1 MAHINLGGK
10 KKGCNKEKSGKRL
23 TKWAPKVK

>member
-10 KKGCNKEKSGKRL
+10 KGCNKEKCGKRL
-23 TKWAPKVK
+23 TIWAPKVT